1 MDSPMT
7 GHDHHKTLITQMRPE
22 RIKTIVI
29 MVSALVLGWRTM
41 AQRPELRF
49 TDYTVENGLSYN
61 SVIDICQDTC
71 GTVWFATN
79 DGLNRFN
86 GHDIYIYRHDHDDA
100 SSLPSNSLH
109 KIFLDTDKRLWIC
122 TANGL
127 AYYDAV
133 ADAFRRVDIPGAVS
147 VEDMIQIDNDRF
159 LVTTRTASYI
169 YDKTDGTSTEFRI
182 DGKPIM
188 FYSSCRDGDNII
200 VCTRWSK
207 IETLHVKDGQ
217 LCRKYEPLRIPRF
230 GIVPLPAG
238 EEHYYVGTKGAGL
251 ILVDVRNGEYRKID
265 VGVNG
270 WLEVFS
276 LSYDSA
282 GRLWS
287 GSDSGLMILDKD
299 TCLYKSGF
307 KEIKDNNVRSLFMDS
322 SGGMWIGTEFAGVK
336 YWNKERDKFKPLTMP
351 GIDLSDKIVTALH
364 YDEQGAIWTGTRY
377 DGLERYFPETGKRIH
392 YGLNNVRT
400 ICLSEDGRHA
410 YTGAEVGGM
419 HRIDLKTG
427 AVRLLDTPIDAMSI
441 ARADNGRFW
450 LGTLVG
456 LYIYNPERD
465 VSTLVAPLT
474 KDKLIRVLNL
484 YKDSRGRLWTGAKEH
499 LIVYQVSED
508 NSVKDITPAILKG
521 IVQIQ
526 CLYETGDGTMWI
538 GTLDGLIAYKES
550 ASGDGTI
557 EYIQGLQASTVRGIE
572 EDIDGNLWVS
582 TDNGLCRYVR
592 ETGEIRTYNKDDGLR
607 CSLFNTCA
615 HCRTPSGTLCF
626 GGTNGVEVF
635 NPKDMSTNTET
646 FKPYIEELIVNNIN
660 IKPEDG
666 SGILKKNISL
676 TDNITLRHWQNSI
689 TFRFSCPDM
698 ISGGTTS
705 FEYML
710 DGFDKTWNAAR
721 GREAT
726 YTNLS
731 KGKYVFRLKAANSD
745 GIWCATPRILRITVR
760 PVWYR
765 STFARIFFMLAIA
778 GAAVVSLLKFLKKK
792 ELEKAQEIE
801 LLTKEYEEKVQKTK
815 LEMFVDSSYDLKP
828 QEEAFLSSVLACVEK
843 NISNPD
849 FSVESLAGNVCLSR
863 GNLHLKVKTLTGKTP
878 VELIKTMR
886 MKKACALMK
895 ETSLSIAEIAEQ
907 TGFQTPGYFI
917 TVFKS
922 RFGETP
928 GHYASRVRQK

>member
-1 MDSPMT
+1 
-7 GHDHHKTLITQMRPE
+7 MRPK
-22 RIKTIVI
+22 RIKKIAI
-29 MVSALVLGWRTM
+29 LISALVCCLRMT
-41 AQRPELRF
+41 AQRTELRY

-86 GHDIYIYRHDHDDA
+86 GHDIHIYRHIHDDET
-100 SSLPSNSLH
+100 SLPSNSLH
-109 KIFLDTDKRLWIC
+109 KIFLDTDKRMWVC

-127 AYYDAV
+127 AYYDAL

-147 VEDMIQIDNDRF
+147 VEDIIQIDDKRF

-169 YDKTDGTSTEFRI
+169 YDKAEETSTEFRI
-182 DGKPIM
+182 DGKPVM
-188 FYSSCRDGDNII
+188 FYSSCRDGGNII
-200 VCTRWSK
+200 ICTRWSK
-207 IETLHVKDGQ
+207 IETLHVRDGQ
-217 LCRKYEPLRIPRF
+217 LCRKYKPFRIPRF

-238 EEHYYVGTKGAGL
+238 EERYYIGTKGAGL
-251 ILVDVRNGEYRKID
+251 LLVDVRNGEYRKID

-276 LSYDSA
+276 LAYDSA

-287 GSDSGLMILDKD
+287 GSDSGIIILDKD
-299 TCLYKSGF
+299 TCVYKSSF
-307 KEIKDNNVRSLFMDS
+307 KEIKDNNIRSLLMDS

-336 YWNKERDKFKPLTMP
+336 YWNKERDKFKPLTMN

-364 YDEQGAIWTGTRY
+364 HDEQGTIWIGTRY
-377 DGLERYFPETGKRIH
+377 DGLERFFPETGKRIH
-392 YGLNNVRT
+392 YSLNNVRT
-400 ICLSEDGRHA
+400 ICLSEDGKYA
-410 YTGAEVGGM
+410 YTGAEVDGM
-419 HRIDLKTG
+419 HSIDLKTG
-427 AVRLLDTPIDAMSI
+427 RVRLLDTPIDAMSI
-441 ARADNGRFW
+441 KRADNGQFW

-456 LYIYNPERD
+456 LYIYDPALD

-474 KDKLIRVLNL
+474 NEKLVRVLNL

-499 LIVYQVSED
+499 LIVYRITEG
-508 NSVKDITPAILKG
+508 NSLKDITPAILKG

-538 GTLDGLIAYKES
+538 GTLDGLAAYKEP
-550 ASGDGTI
+550 ASGESVI

-572 EDIDGNLWVS
+572 EDNDGNLWVS
-582 TDNGLCRYVR
+582 TDNGLCRYIR

-615 HCRTPSGTLCF
+615 HCKSPSGTLYF
-626 GGTNGVEVF
+626 GGTYGVEVF
-635 NPKDMSTNTET
+635 NPKDMSANTET
-646 FKPYIEELIVNNIN
+646 FKPYIEELIVNNIS

-666 SGILKKNISL
+666 SRILKKNISL

-698 ISGGTTS
+698 ISGSTTT

-710 DGFDKTWNAAR
+710 DGFDKTWNTAR

-731 KGKYVFRLKAANSD
+731 KGKYIFRLKAANSD
-745 GIWCATPRILRITVR
+745 GIWCDSPRILRITVK

-765 STFARIFFMLAIA
+765 STFARIIFMLAIA
-778 GAAVVSLLKFLKKK
+778 GAAGVSVFRILKKK
-792 ELEKAQEIE
+792 EQEKVHEIE
-801 LLTKEYEEKVQKTK
+801 QLTKEYEEKVQKTK
-815 LEMFVDSSYDLKP
+815 LDMFVDSSYDLKP
-828 QEEAFLSSVLACVEK
+828 QEEVFLSSVLTCVEK
-843 NISNPD
+843 NISNPA
-849 FSVESLAGNVCLSR
+849 FSVEALAADVCLSR
-863 GNLHLKVKTLTGKTP
+863 GNLHLKMKTLTGKTP

-886 MKKACALMK
+886 MKKACSLMK

-928 GHYASRVRQK
+928 GHYASRVRKK